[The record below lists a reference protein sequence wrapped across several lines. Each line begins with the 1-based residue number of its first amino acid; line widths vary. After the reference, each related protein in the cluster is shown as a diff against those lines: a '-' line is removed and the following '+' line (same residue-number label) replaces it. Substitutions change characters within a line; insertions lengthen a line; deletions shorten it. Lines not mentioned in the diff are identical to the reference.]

1 MLAIANSSG
10 RAGFKVALNDGM
22 KGLAPLNATQRCQSL
37 INYERSA
44 REWLE
49 SAAHIPFTR
58 LDNSLP
64 CPLLISDAGDGTAA
78 GQRAPASSEALRFGD
93 LIPVHISRQ
102 NVAFQARLLVAL
114 RSR

>member
-10 RAGFKVALNDGM
+10 RAGFKVALNDRM
-22 KGLAPLNATQRCQSL
+22 KGLAPLNSTQRCQSL

-49 SAAHIPFTR
+49 FAAHIPFTR

-64 CPLLISDAGDGTAA
+64 CPLLISDAGDGTADCLSF
-78 GQRAPASSEALRFGD
+78 QHFGHIFLD
-93 LIPVHISRQ
+93 LTRIPLAQ
-102 NVAFQARLLVAL
+102 
-114 RSR
+114 